1 LPRRQ
6 RALEAVMFTDW
17 VDRLIKAIV
26 ALAPVDT
33 FFSYETFVKG
43 FLAVILVCLV
53 CGAIG
58 SMVVGNRMAFFSDA
72 LVHCAYAGVALGLL
86 VGLVEEF
93 HRDDPFYRTWLPAI
107 MVSYGSLVGVA
118 IAFVREK
125 TQLASDTVIG
135 VFFAGAIGFAAVVIC
150 AMKTKFDIE
159 AFLFG
164 NLMTVSKE
172 DLVWLTLLLMVCVAV
187 IVLLYNPLVFTSFNP
202 SLARS
207 RRVPLRLCNYV
218 FIVLLALIVNL
229 CLRIVGAMLISAL
242 LIVPAAT
249 AALMVRNMR
258 QLFWASIALTMIA
271 GLGGQG
277 LGWEVSNRLHVQV
290 GMGGPIVVLA
300 VALFF
305 LAMALRPLLQGRQA
319 VSQ

>member
-1 LPRRQ
+1 
-6 RALEAVMFTDW
+6 MFIDW
-17 VDRLIKAIV
+17 VDWFIKAIV
-26 ALAPVDT
+26 ALAPEDT

-53 CGAIG
+53 CGAVG
-58 SMVVGNRMAFFSDA
+58 SLVVGNRMAFFSDA
-72 LVHCAYAGVALGLL
+72 LVHCAYAGVALGLI
-86 VGLVEEF
+86 VGFVEKLNSS
-93 HRDDPFYRTWLPAI
+93 DPFFRTWLPAI
-107 MVSYGSLVGVA
+107 MVSYGSLVGLA
-118 IAFVREK
+118 IAYVREK

-135 VFFAGAIGFAAVVIC
+135 VFFAGAIGFAAVVMC
-150 AMKTKFDIE
+150 AMQTRFDVE

-164 NLMTVSKE
+164 NLMSVSQE
-172 DLVWLTLLLMVCVAV
+172 DLVWLTLLLIVSIAV
-187 IVLLYNPLVFTSFNP
+187 LVFLYNPLVFTSFNP

-249 AALMVRNMR
+249 AALMARNLR
-258 QLFWASIALTMIA
+258 QLFWTSIALTMIA

-277 LGWEVSNRLHVQV
+277 LGWEVSNRFHIQV

-305 LAMALRPLLQGRQA
+305 VAMALRPLLRGRQA
-319 VSQ
+319 VS

>member
-1 LPRRQ
+1 
-6 RALEAVMFTDW
+6 MFTDW
-17 VDRLIKAIV
+17 IDQLIKAIV
-26 ALAPVDT
+26 ALAPEET

-53 CGAIG
+53 CGAVG
-58 SMVVGNRMAFFSDA
+58 SLVVGNRMAFFSDA
-72 LVHCAYAGVALGLL
+72 LVHCAYAGVALGLI
-86 VGLVEEF
+86 VGLVEKLEN
-93 HRDDPFYRTWLPAI
+93 DDLFLRTWLPTI
-107 MVSYGSLVGVA
+107 MVSFGSLVGVA
-118 IAFVREK
+118 IAYVREK
-125 TQLASDTVIG
+125 TGLASDTVIG
-135 VFFAGAIGFAAVVIC
+135 VFFAGAIGFGAVVLC
-150 AMKTKFDIE
+150 AVKKKFDIE

-164 NLMTVSKE
+164 NLMSVSQE
-172 DLVWLTLLLMVCVAV
+172 DLVWLALLLIVTMVVL
-187 IVLLYNPLVFTSFNP
+187 VLLYNSMVFASFNP

-207 RRVPLRLCNYV
+207 RRVPLRLCNYL

-249 AALMVRNMR
+249 AALLARNMR
-258 QLFWASIALTMIA
+258 QLFWTSTALTMIA

-277 LGWEVSNRLHVQV
+277 LGWEVSNRLRVQV

-305 LAMALRPLLQGRQA
+305 VAMAVRPLLQGRQA
-319 VSQ
+319 VS